1 MWEKLLSLAARF
13 WRIAEEGERN
23 RAQIEVIQT
32 EMQSMWRAM
41 DALAFEVQRL
51 KETDAHE
58 REKLVLR
65 LENELL
71 KFERRLAP
79 GKSKR

>member
-1 MWEKLLSLAARF
+1 MWKKLLSLGARF
-13 WRIAEEGERN
+13 WRIAEENERN
-23 RAQIEVIQT
+23 RTQLEAMQT

-71 KFERRLAP
+71 KFERRLPP
-79 GKSKR
+79 GKSKH